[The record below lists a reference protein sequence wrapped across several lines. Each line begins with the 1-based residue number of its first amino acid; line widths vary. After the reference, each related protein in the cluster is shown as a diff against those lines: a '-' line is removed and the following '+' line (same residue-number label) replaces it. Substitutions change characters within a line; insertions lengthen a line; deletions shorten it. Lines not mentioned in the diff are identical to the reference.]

1 VVAQLARKTGVF
13 FAAAQR
19 PVDADD
25 GCSVFFCYVF
35 FCGPARQ
42 VSKRALVDESGA
54 DHVTPRGYRNWRKS
68 MTEDKLS
75 LKSLLTEQRNPDT
88 LDIDEL
94 PALEIVARINRED
107 QRVPVII
114 GERLEEIAALV
125 ERIVEA
131 FQQGGRLIYIGAG
144 TSGRLGVLDASECPP
159 TYGTDP
165 GMVVGLIA
173 GGDYALRNA
182 VEGAEDDADQ
192 GRRDVQTIDLNPL
205 DVLVGI
211 AASGRTPYPL
221 GAMRYAR
228 EIGAAVGC
236 VVNSPGSPMEAAA
249 DYPVVIPVGPEVIT
263 GSTRMKAGSAQ
274 KMTLNMLTTAAMIRL
289 GKVYSNLMV
298 DVQPTNQ
305 KLIRR
310 AIAIVTEATGVRPEV
325 AEKALA
331 DYGSTKAAIFGLLTG
346 MEGDEVDV
354 ILEAHGGR
362 LKEALKA
369 VAA

>member
-1 VVAQLARKTGVF
+1 MI
-13 FAAAQR
+13 
-19 PVDADD
+19 
-25 GCSVFFCYVF
+25 
-35 FCGPARQ
+35 
-42 VSKRALVDESGA
+42 E
-54 DHVTPRGYRNWRKS
+54 
-68 MTEDKLS
+68 EKLS

-94 PALEIVARINRED
+94 STLEIVAKINRED
-107 QRVPVII
+107 RRVPVII
-114 GERLEEIAALV
+114 GEHLDEIAALV
-125 ERIVEA
+125 DRIVDA
-131 FQQGGRLIYIGAG
+131 FQEGGRLVYIGAG

-173 GGDYALRNA
+173 GGDFALRNA
-182 VEGAEDDADQ
+182 VEGAEDDAEQ
-192 GRRDVQTIDLNPL
+192 GRRDVQAIELNER

-211 AASGRTPYPL
+211 AASGRTPYTL
-221 GAMRYAR
+221 GAMMYAK
-228 EIGAAVGC
+228 EMGAAVGC
-236 VVNSPGSPMEAAA
+236 VVNSPNSPMEAAA
-249 DYPVVIPVGPEVIT
+249 DYPVVLPVGPEVIT

-310 AIAIVTEATGVRPEV
+310 AVAIVTEATGVDPEV
-325 AEKALA
+325 AEQALA

-346 MEGDEVDV
+346 MERDEVDA
-354 ILEAHGGR
+354 LLAAHGGR
-362 LKEALKA
+362 LKEALSM
-369 VAA
+369 VTGQ